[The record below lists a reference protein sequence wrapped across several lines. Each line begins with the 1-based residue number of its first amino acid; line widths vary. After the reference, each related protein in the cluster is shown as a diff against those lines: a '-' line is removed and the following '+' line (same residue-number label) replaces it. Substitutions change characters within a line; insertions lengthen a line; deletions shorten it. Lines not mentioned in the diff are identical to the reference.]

1 MLHLAE
7 GGAGMGRGFNLPSG
21 QLTSG
26 FKCQVQPG
34 RHMTPAHRERKFKEP
49 DADSALPTCADHSL
63 LGRLGS
69 NCISGFF
76 IPPALA
82 QLPSALTSQLSL
94 SLETQFQHHLPAR
107 PSLTLDLLESY
118 SVVVSD

>member
-1 MLHLAE
+1 MLTVHC
-7 GGAGMGRGFNLPSG
+7 PHV
-21 QLTSG
+21 LTIV
-26 FKCQVQPG
+26 FWEDWVQ
-34 RHMTPAHRERKFKEP
+34 TAFQ
-49 DADSALPTCADHSL
+49 AFSYL
-63 LGRLGS
+63 
-69 NCISGFF
+69 
-76 IPPALA
+76 PALA